1 MKYCKSLQQ
10 TLLELP
16 STLRDHSISY
26 KKWKKY
32 CKQSNDCRSALKVLE
47 EQCDYIDKVFKE
59 HYAKCFHTPL
69 YLIPFIHCGI
79 VHILRPNDILK
90 YAQVNSQTVYKVC
103 KKLMKTYDSTIPIE
117 WLTNTRTTHK
127 YTFMGSYNTTHLQV
141 KLEGHVECPICLED
155 IPINK
160 NHKNCLIVFGC
171 GHYGCIDC
179 VLHYAGV
186 DDMKGMWFNLLAN
199 SRIKK
204 CPVCRYNSAFKNS
217 ICVNC

>member
-16 STLRDHSISY
+16 LTLREHSISY

-32 CKQSNDCRSALKVLE
+32 CKQSNDCLLGLKVLE
-47 EQCDYIDKVFKE
+47 EQCNNIDKIFRE
-59 HYAKCFHTPL
+59 HYDKLYHTPI
-69 YLIPFIHCGI
+69 YMIPFIHCGI
-79 VHILRPNDILK
+79 VNILRPNDILK
-90 YAQVNSQTVYKVC
+90 YAKVNSQTVYKIC
-103 KKLMKTYDSTIPIE
+103 KKLMKSYETTIPIE
-117 WLTNTRTTHK
+117 WLTNIRTHHK

-141 KLEGHVECPICLED
+141 HLQGHVECPICLDD
-155 IPINK
+155 IPMDK
-160 NHKNCLIVFGC
+160 EHKIIVFGC

-199 SRIKK
+199 SRNKQ
-204 CPVCRYNSAFKNS
+204 CPICRYSAALTNS
-217 ICVNC
+217 ICIDS